1 MTDHIEVYQQEANR
15 YQSLISR
22 EDFQGN
28 LLPAILDIIPVN
40 NLDVVDLGAG
50 TGRLSCLLAPLVNS
64 LNIFDLS
71 PQMLGVAANLMQES
85 GNKNWQAAAVDHR
98 YIPLQNRS
106 VDLVI
111 SGWSLCYL
119 VVWEADKWETELKKG
134 LAEIRRV
141 LRSSGMTIIIETLG
155 TGTEIPDPPD
165 KLKTYFGYLD
175 AMGFQNKWIR
185 TDYRFESQEEAQ
197 DLTSFFFGKEM
208 LGKIQSEKNSI
219 LPECTGIWWIKA

>member
-50 TGRLSCLLAPLVNS
+50 TGRLSCLLAPLTNS

-71 PQMLGVAANLMQES
+71 PHMLGVAANLMQE
-85 GNKNWQAAAVDHR
+85 GGYENWQAAAADHR
-98 YIPLQNRS
+98 YIPLPNRS

-119 VVWEADKWETELKKG
+119 VVWEADKWETELKIG

-141 LRSSGMTIIIETLG
+141 LRSSGVTIIIETLG
-155 TGTEIPDPPD
+155 TGAEKPDPPD

-175 AMGFQNKWIR
+175 AVGFQNKWIR

-197 DLTSFFFGKEM
+197 DLTSFFFGEEM
-208 LGKIQSEKNSI
+208 LGKIQSGTNPI
-219 LPECTGIWWIKA
+219 LPECTGIWWI

>member
-71 PQMLGVAANLMQES
+71 PHMLGVAANLMQES
-85 GNKNWQAAAVDHR
+85 GYKNWQAAAVDHR
-98 YIPLQNRS
+98 YIPLPNRS

-197 DLTSFFFGKEM
+197 DLTSFFFGEDM
-208 LGKIQSEKNSI
+208 LGKIQSGKNPI
-219 LPECTGIWWIKA
+219 LPECTGIWWI